1 MTGPSYLQPE
11 RAGQPLSTGPSK
23 SEVSLSLSGGKPLSP
38 ILSPGAG
45 SKPVLKVDT
54 GQHILE
60 TPEVP
65 PKVPPKLPS
74 LERKG
79 SLAPKL
85 SAKSTRTQILA
96 PATSTPSA
104 ITPNSALDA
113 RQSPNVPHSAL
124 TSSPPSAL
132 SPQSAVERRGSPKPE
147 ARRDGTT
154 SHNRNMSDTS
164 ILDRG
169 RPIKR
174 SIKRQRSRTCSEVN
188 NTDVVVADSWKL
200 PTGMRATDASLKL
213 DDIEKENLRKQAFDQ
228 AEKFEV
234 LNKRDV
240 TSLSR
245 VSYCVRI

>member
-11 RAGQPLSTGPSK
+11 HAGQPLSADPSK

-38 ILSPGAG
+38 ILSPGA
-45 SKPVLKVDT
+45 SPKPVLKVDT
-54 GQHILE
+54 GPHILE
-60 TPEVP
+60 TIEVP
-65 PKVPPKLPS
+65 PEVPPKLPS

-79 SLAPKL
+79 SPAPKL
-85 SAKSTRTQILA
+85 SAKSSRTQILA
-96 PATSTPSA
+96 PATNTPSA

-113 RQSPNVPHSAL
+113 RRSPNVPHSAL
-124 TSSPPSAL
+124 TSNPPSAL

-147 ARRDGTT
+147 AQRDGTT

-169 RPIKR
+169 RPTKR

-188 NTDVVVADSWKL
+188 NTDVVVADNWKL
-200 PTGMRATDASLKL
+200 PTGMRATDASLNL
-213 DDIEKENLRKQAFDQ
+213 DDIEKENLRKQAFNQ

-240 TSLSR
+240 ASLHPR
-245 VSYCVRI
+245 SYEH